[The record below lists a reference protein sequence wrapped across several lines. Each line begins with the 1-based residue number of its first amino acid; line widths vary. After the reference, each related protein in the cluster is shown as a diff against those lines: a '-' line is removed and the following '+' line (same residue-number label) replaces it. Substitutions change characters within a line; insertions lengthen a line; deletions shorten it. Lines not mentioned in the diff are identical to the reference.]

1 VAKKLGKVLEGVV
14 VSDKMDKTVVVLV
27 KRRLPHSM
35 YNKLTMTKKKYKA
48 HDKDNTAKAGDKVK
62 ITECRPFSKDKRF
75 RVFEVLK

>member
-1 VAKKLGKVLEGVV
+1 
-14 VSDKMDKTVVVLV
+14 
-27 KRRLPHSM
+27 M

-48 HDKDNTAKAGDKVK
+48 HDKDNKAKAGDKVK